1 MIQITVMKFLIRLTC
16 ISLCALMA
24 TQSAHAALITTEQ
37 VAAHHMRT
45 QDSTHQKILT
55 LLQRADVAQ
64 ALADRGVSPAQARAR
79 VMRLTDAEAQTLAA
93 DIDRAPAGAGGLI
106 GTVILVTVLL
116 MFTDIMGYTHLFP
129 FLHKEP

>member
-1 MIQITVMKFLIRLTC
+1 MKLITRL
-16 ISLCALMA
+16 ISLSLCTLMA
-24 TQSAHAALITTEQ
+24 TQTAHSALITTEQ
-37 VAAHHMRT
+37 VAASQISPHGNN
-45 QDSTHQKILT
+45 HQKILT

-79 VMRLTDAEAQTLAA
+79 VAALTDAQAQTLAA
-93 DIDRAPAGAGGLI
+93 DIDRAPAGAGALI